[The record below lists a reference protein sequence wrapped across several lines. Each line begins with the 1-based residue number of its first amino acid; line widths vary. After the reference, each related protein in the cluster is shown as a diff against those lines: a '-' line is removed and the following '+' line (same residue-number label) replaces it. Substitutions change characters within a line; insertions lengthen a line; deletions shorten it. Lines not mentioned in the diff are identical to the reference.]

1 MGWWKSR
8 RLRFLASSVVAL
20 FALFVILRAV
30 FFAFFSEVGDT
41 VQADSGDLFHA
52 LGVGLRFDLR
62 LALLMVL
69 PLAVLAWLPRFNLVR
84 SAPVRMLGLVY
95 ITLAVLAVVLTYIL
109 DFGHYV
115 YLGDR
120 LNVTAFRFLE
130 DTAISTRMVWESYPV
145 VWITLGWLAVT
156 AVMALIFRALARR
169 FLLHAPMPMGTG
181 SKVIGGVVVFLVLV
195 FGLLG
200 RVSDINLENP
210 VPLRWSDAFASG
222 NNAIAALGLNPVL
235 FLYDTTLLS
244 SKPYDR
250 EAVEKYYPL
259 MADFLALPEP
269 ARDPLNFERTVSVQ
283 PHRLDVDRPPNIVV
297 VMLESLGASR
307 VGAYGTP
314 FDPTPNLDRIAR
326 EGWFFEHFYVPVTGT
341 AKSIWAFLTGIPD
354 VAPEETA
361 SRNPLIGHQRNIVNQ
376 LEGYRKLYMVGG
388 NAGWANLEAVLTR
401 SIDDLELYEEGDW
414 QSPNVDVWGISD
426 LNLFKESHRILEAL
440 PSDQPF
446 FAFIQTAG
454 NHRPFT
460 IPENNDDFETRS
472 VPEDQL
478 AHNGFRNSAQYNA
491 VRLLDYNVGRYMDMA
506 RESDYFD
513 NTIFVFFGDHNNRIT
528 TLSHMPPF
536 QEQLGLESHHVPHML
551 YAPGLLE
558 PRHVEDVVSL
568 VDVMPTLAGLLGLE
582 YRNTTL
588 GRDIQMPVPE
598 DERSAFVV
606 LREGPAPQIGMVTKE
621 HLVRLNHDGE
631 AATLHKLYSDEPR
644 QDRSKEDPRTFQH
657 LFDLARG
664 VYETSRYLFYDNAVN
679 DGKGERAVPAGQAA
693 AGKQ

>member
-8 RLRFLASSVVAL
+8 RLRFLACSVEAL
-20 FALFVILRAV
+20 FVLFVILRAV
-30 FFAFFSEVGDT
+30 FYVFFSEVGDT
-41 VQADSGDLFHA
+41 VQADSGDILHA

-84 SAPVRMLGLVY
+84 SASARGLALVY
-95 ITLAVLAVVLTYIL
+95 ATLAVLLVVLTYIL

-120 LNVTAFRFLE
+120 LNVTALRFLE
-130 DTAISTRMVWESYPV
+130 DTAISTRMIWESYPV

-156 AVMALIFRALARR
+156 AVMALVFRGLSRR
-169 FLLHAPMPMGTG
+169 YLLSEPAPISVSG
-181 SKVIGGVVVFLVLV
+181 KVAGGVVVTLVLV

-222 NNAIAALGLNPVL
+222 NNSVAALGLNPVL
-235 FLYDTTLLS
+235 FLYNTTLLS

-250 EAVEKYYPL
+250 EAVRKYYPL
-259 MADFLALPEP
+259 MSDFLALPET
-269 ARDPLNFERTVSVQ
+269 AREPLNFDRTVSVQ
-283 PHRLDVDRPPNIVV
+283 PHRLDYDQPPNIVV

-314 FDPTPNLDRIAR
+314 FDPTPNLDRIAQ

-361 SRNPLIGHQRNIVNQ
+361 SRNPLIGHQRTIVNQ

-401 SIDDLELYEEGDW
+401 SIDGLELHEEGDW

-426 LNLFKESHRILEAL
+426 LDLFKESHQILDAI

-460 IPENNDDFETRS
+460 IPEHNGDFETRS
-472 VPEDQL
+472 PPEQEL
-478 AHNGFRNSAQYNA
+478 NHNGFRNTAQYNA
-491 VRLLDYNVGRYMDMA
+491 VRLLDYNVGRYMEMA
-506 RESDYFD
+506 RQSDYFD

-528 TLSHMPPF
+528 TLSHMPAF
-536 QEQLGLESHHVPHML
+536 QEQLGLESHHVPHMI
-551 YAPGLLE
+551 YAPGLLK
-558 PRHVEDVVSL
+558 PRHVKEVVSL

-588 GRDIQMPVPE
+588 GRDIQRPAQE
-598 DERSAFVV
+598 QERGAFVV
-606 LREGPAPQIGMVTKE
+606 LREGPAPQIGMVTRD

-631 AATLHKLYSDEPR
+631 AATLHKLYSDQPR
-644 QDRSKEDPRTFQH
+644 KDRAAENPDTFEH

-679 DGKGERAVPAGQAA
+679 DGKGEKASSGDPEPDGAR
-693 AGKQ
+693 

>member
-20 FALFVILRAV
+20 FVLFVILRAV
-30 FFAFFSEVGDT
+30 FFVFFSEVGGS
-41 VQADSGDLFHA
+41 VEADPDDVIHA

-84 SAPVRMLGLVY
+84 SAPIRALGLVY
-95 ITLAVLAVVLTYIL
+95 ITAATLLVLLTYIL
-109 DFGHYV
+109 DFGHYA

-120 LNVTAFRFLE
+120 INVTAFRFLE
-130 DTAISTRMVWESYPV
+130 DAAISTRMVWESYPV

-156 AVMALIFRALARR
+156 TLMALTFRALARR
-169 FLLHAPMPMGTG
+169 FLLRAAMPISTTG
-181 SKVIGGVVVFLVLV
+181 KWVGGVAVFLLVV

-200 RVSDINLENP
+200 RVSNINIENP

-222 NNAIAALGLNPVL
+222 NNAVAALGLNPVL

-244 SKPYDR
+244 SDPFDR
-250 EAVEKYYPL
+250 KAVKKYYPL
-259 MADFLALPEP
+259 MADFLALPES
-269 ARDPLNFERTVSVQ
+269 AREPLNFERTVSVQ

-361 SRNPLIGHQRNIVNQ
+361 SRNPLIGHQRTIINQ

-388 NAGWANLEAVLTR
+388 NAGWANLESLLTR
-401 SIDDLELYEEGDW
+401 SIDGLELYEEGDW
-414 QSPNVDVWGISD
+414 EAPNVDVWGISD
-426 LNLFKESHRILEAL
+426 LNLFKESHQILDAI

-460 IPENNDDFETRS
+460 IPENNGDFEPRS
-472 VPEDQL
+472 LPEQQL
-478 AHNGFRNSAQYNA
+478 NANGFRSAAQYNA
-491 VRLLDYNVGRYMDMA
+491 VRLLDYNVGRYMEMA

-528 TLSHMPPF
+528 TIPHMPPF
-536 QEQLGLESHHVPHML
+536 QEQLRLESHHVPHML

-558 PRHVEDVVSL
+558 PRHVKEVVSL
-568 VDVMPTLAGLLGLE
+568 LDVMPTLAGMLGLE

-588 GRDIQMPVPE
+588 GRDIQMPAPE
-598 DERSAFVV
+598 GARSAFVV
-606 LREGPAPQIGMVTKE
+606 LREGPAPRIGMVTRE

-631 AATLHKLYSDEPR
+631 TATLHRLHSDKPR
-644 QDRSKEDPRTFQH
+644 QDRSGEDPQTFRH
-657 LFDLARG
+657 LFNLARG
-664 VYETSRYLFYDNAVN
+664 MYETSRYLLYANAIG
-679 DGKGERAVPAGQAA
+679 DGKVPLE
-693 AGKQ
+693 K